1 MSETARP
8 GLPLDFRVL
17 GPLAV
22 VADGTPLDVGGL
34 RRQAVLALLLA
45 AGGTTVPESVVIEV
59 LWGDRPSSGA
69 RNNLQTHVSRLRAA
83 HADLAPRLVRTG
95 SGYRLHVEPG
105 ELDADRVDALAA
117 RARAAAGPQ
126 DAAPLLEQALA
137 HWRGRPL
144 DEFGDLP
151 GWAGSSLAALQVRL
165 DEQQEGLRE
174 DLLAAL
180 VAAGRH
186 AEALPELEQAVARRP
201 DHERAHL
208 LLATALYRAGRAAD
222 ALAALRRYRRRLA
235 DLSGLDPSPDLT
247 ALEHQILVQDAGLA
261 PPPVPPPPSRA
272 ARPAAARPGAAPPHP
287 AGRRSVTRA
296 RARGRPR
303 PSARRPGHARRS

>member
-1 MSETARP
+1 MSETAPP
-8 GLPLDFRVL
+8 GLALDFRVL
-17 GPLAV
+17 GPLSV
-22 VADGTPLDVGGL
+22 VAGGTPLDLGGL

-69 RNNLQTHVSRLRAA
+69 CNNLQTHVSRLRAA
-83 HADLAPRLVRTG
+83 HADLVPRLVRTG
-95 SGYRLHVEPG
+95 SGYRLHVETG

-117 RARAAAGPQ
+117 RARAALGPQ

-165 DEQQEGLRE
+165 DGLREGLRE

-201 DHERAHL
+201 DHERAHR
-208 LLATALYRAGRAAD
+208 LLATALYRTGRAAD

-235 DLSGLDPSPDLT
+235 DLSGLDPSP
-247 ALEHQILVQDAGLA
+247 
-261 PPPVPPPPSRA
+261 S
-272 ARPAAARPGAAPPHP
+272 
-287 AGRRSVTRA
+287 
-296 RARGRPR
+296 
-303 PSARRPGHARRS
+303 